1 MLNDHMKTAGHQLNA
16 KKSFKQAKLPFGKS
30 SSSSSS
36 DVSPTTSVTVPESP
50 SEPLFVDV
58 SNNTSNTSTSAQT
71 PPTAASSSS
80 SSSCLPSWPS
90 VSSVPSSA
98 STMTGFLIDEKVLD
112 GEILM
117 MLYCVEK
124 NLPFYAMDEA
134 GDLFQRIFSDSQIA
148 RKFKARKDKLR
159 YMLVYGAY
167 PTFEG
172 LLKERVDETRD
183 LVLLF
188 DETHNSDLKL
198 KQIPI

>member
-1 MLNDHMKTAGHQLNA
+1 MGPKKKWDCKFNKKWLEDDKYREWIQATLDSGEAYCNFCRCKLNIKSRGIGMLNDHMKTAGHQLNA

-90 VSSVPSSA
+90 VSS
-98 STMTGFLIDEKVLD
+98 
-112 GEILM
+112 
-117 MLYCVEK
+117 
-124 NLPFYAMDEA
+124 
-134 GDLFQRIFSDSQIA
+134 
-148 RKFKARKDKLR
+148 
-159 YMLVYGAY
+159 
-167 PTFEG
+167 
-172 LLKERVDETRD
+172 
-183 LVLLF
+183 
-188 DETHNSDLKL
+188 
-198 KQIPI
+198 IPITVLTQ